1 MDIDYKIVVVITSVT
16 SFKEKK
22 LSYSNRRSKFS
33 VEERIVQTEKT
44 ISSIR
49 EKIPTAKIILAEAGL
64 VEDTGRLSSKVDQYI
79 YLGSNYFVRK
89 AVDSIF
95 KGIGEAVIL
104 LFLSIYLP
112 KDIDFYFK
120 ISGRYYLNDE
130 FDINK
135 WCDGFFVVRKYDKV
149 FSTRL
154 YGFSSKM
161 FGSWRRSLLLS
172 IPLLLSGQ
180 SIERIMPMF
189 INKKYIRHVENI
201 GVSGLGSV
209 YGDVQKD

>member
-1 MDIDYKIVVVITSVT
+1 MDTNKKIAVIITSVI

-22 LSYSNRRSKFS
+22 LSYSNGRSKFS
-33 VEERIVQTEKT
+33 VEERIAQTEKT

-49 EKIPTAKIILAEAGL
+49 EKIPNAKIIFAEAGL
-64 VEDTGRLSSKVDQYI
+64 IEDTGRLSSRVDQYI
-79 YLGSNYFVRK
+79 YLGNNYFVRI

-104 LFLSIYLP
+104 LFVSKYLP

-130 FDINK
+130 FDLKK
-135 WCDGFFVVRKYDKV
+135 WIDGFFVVRKYDNV

-161 FGSWRRSLLLS
+161 FGLWRRSLLFS

-189 INKKYIRHVENI
+189 INKKYIKHIDNI

-209 YGDVQKD
+209 YGDPQKD